1 MEFAGL
7 TAATVNSEWPE
18 AAAAKAVTD
27 HNTKKVNGH
36 RQLVDAAEE
45 FKRLNIELAKQMG
58 VREGAH
64 TPSVSCET
72 KI

>member
-36 RQLVDAAEE
+36 RQLAAEE

-58 VREGAH
+58 VHEGAH
-64 TPSVSCET
+64 TPWVNCET